1 MENINID
8 SQDIW
13 NLSDDD
19 FNELYDL
26 VIMEKEIR
34 DNM

>member
-13 NLSDDD
+13 NLSDED
-19 FNELYDL
+19 FEELYNL
-26 VIMEKEIR
+26 VLMEKEMR
-34 DNM
+34 NN

>member
-13 NLSDDD
+13 NLSDED
-19 FNELYDL
+19 FEELYNL
-26 VIMEKEIR
+26 VLMEKEIR
-34 DNM
+34 DEM